1 MKKALGKGLSALIPD
16 TYVKKAQAEK
26 ATESLNS
33 KVVFVG
39 ADAVKEQ
46 SNQLAV
52 STEGESFQMLS
63 LEQVRPNKD
72 QPRKEFDPEAIE
84 ELASS
89 IERKGILQP
98 IIVRKTAKA
107 GLYEIVCGERRF
119 RAATLCGLEKIP
131 AIIKDLA
138 DDEFLEWALI
148 ENIQREDLNPLEEA
162 EAYQKLAEEHK
173 ISQEEIAKRV
183 GKSRVAI
190 TNTLRL
196 LRLPQEI
203 RFYIVD
209 GQLTAGH
216 ARALLTLPTPEHQR
230 QLAKKI
236 VEDKLSVRQVEALVN
251 RSVAH
256 KRKAKQARH
265 LTPEIVDLENQLTAH
280 LGTRVKILPKKNL
293 KQGRLE
299 IAYYSLDELDNVIEK
314 MGLEKK

>member
-26 ATESLNS
+26 AMESLDS
-33 KVVFVG
+33 KVVFEGV
-39 ADAVKEQ
+39 DAAKEQ